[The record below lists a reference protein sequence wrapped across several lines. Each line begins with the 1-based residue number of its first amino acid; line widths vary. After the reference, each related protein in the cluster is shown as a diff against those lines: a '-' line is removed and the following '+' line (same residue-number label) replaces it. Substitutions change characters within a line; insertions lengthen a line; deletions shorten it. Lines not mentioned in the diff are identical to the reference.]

1 MQVCYG
7 IFKAVDI
14 ASIPDIDFTTL
25 GDLDADLFQREISCW
40 KQIYNRFPHN
50 KKARVSIDYLYKS
63 YLKGKIRN
71 ISKLVDLYNYLSLMT
86 CAPFGAEDYHSFL
99 NGDLSLALAGGTESF
114 TALNSVSTENPL
126 SGEIVWKL
134 NQQEIVCRSM
144 N

>member
-1 MQVCYG
+1 
-7 IFKAVDI
+7 
-14 ASIPDIDFTTL
+14 
-25 GDLDADLFQREISCW
+25 
-40 KQIYNRFPHN
+40 
-50 KKARVSIDYLYKS
+50 
-63 YLKGKIRN
+63 
-71 ISKLVDLYNYLSLMT
+71 MT

-144 N
+144 NYIESDKFKLSGSTNSVLFLSEQPVKGMCGKPEQALNYLQGILSGLSQSYQTGRLNKQHPLAIL